1 MADVSEPGDLHM
13 AISFVE
19 ISQLYKATPPH
30 PHTPPR
36 PPHSFWIPE
45 TAPCL
50 CSFLPNM
57 GQHWLPLICSLYG
70 SPVSHLEPT
79 SPSCLEPNRVSLLCS
94 SEAFEKQTPGQDS
107 VSKYG
112 KNHNPKKPRLVGG
125 GGQTMEGSILDYC
138 TIQKRFG
145 KADGDSQAKVTHQR
159 IPMSPRIGCLILA
172 GLWPWLGTVWKSSDG
187 FQRTHTPP
195 CL

>member
-1 MADVSEPGDLHM
+1 MADVSEPGDLYM

-94 SEAFEKQTPGQDS
+94 SEAFKKQTPGQDS
-107 VSKYG
+107 VSMVKTTTLISQGWLRGAGADNGG
-112 KNHNPKKPRLVGG
+112 KHSRLPYNP
-125 GGQTMEGSILDYC
+125 EE
-138 TIQKRFG
+138 
-145 KADGDSQAKVTHQR
+145 
-159 IPMSPRIGCLILA
+159 
-172 GLWPWLGTVWKSSDG
+172 VWQG
-187 FQRTHTPP
+187 
-195 CL
+195 